1 MTHMTYLHTD
11 SYLIIHVGKC
21 NARNHPLNGRFIMI
35 LLLTLHQ
42 MQQVQSH
49 QGKRTMAVP
58 LDQAAFGPFHINQ
71 KVINCSFNPNVYHP
85 IALEIAYLYMPSI
98 TAMNSIP

>member
-1 MTHMTYLHTD
+1 
-11 SYLIIHVGKC
+11 
-21 NARNHPLNGRFIMI
+21 MI
-35 LLLTLHQ
+35 LLLTLDQ

-49 QGKRTMAVP
+49 QGKRTMGVP

-71 KVINCSFNPNVYHP
+71 KVINCSFNPNVHHP